1 MAAEVNGED
10 ASDQGRLESTIDI
23 KIGTL
28 PVDRELVR
36 RRACRF

>member
-1 MAAEVNGED
+1 MAAEVSGED
-10 ASDQGRLESTIDI
+10 ASEGRLESTIDI

-36 RRACRF
+36 QRACRF